1 MWVSLSFS
9 LLSLV
14 RRRANVIL
22 VTGKFDGGMCVSICR
37 RKREREKLDK
47 PHAYTCIMRKE
58 GRKRKSFAWV
68 GSMSRSI
75 APPHSYSHWYT
86 RVKGQGL
93 SPSSLSLYFLLLLSL
108 SLSPSSR
115 LHLIS
120 CPFLSDSFSSFI
132 MRIAVD
138 SLESRTT
145 CVHLHHFIS
154 PCKVVCLCLFLY
166 QVTGTLYLSPQ

>member
-1 MWVSLSFS
+1 MRLH
-9 LLSLV
+9 LLEKKGERKVGQTSRLHMHNAK
-14 RRRANVIL
+14 RRKKEE
-22 VTGKFDGGMCVSICR
+22 KFCVSWIDVPINCSSTLVFTLVHTS
-37 RKREREKLDK
+37 KR
-47 PHAYTCIMRKE
+47 TGI
-58 GRKRKSFAWV
+58 V
-68 GSMSRSI
+68 SI
-75 APPHSYSHWYT
+75 
-86 RVKGQGL
+86 L
-93 SPSSLSLYFLLLLSL
+93 SLSLFSSTSLSLSLSL